1 MNNRSPKTGRI
12 PDEAIPQTRESARAW
27 GICYIR
33 SAVRFSSPAPEKRFS
48 AMWEVRP
55 RTPTRRNKI
64 SYRGAVRRSVGAQGT
79 VVFFDLCGMDG
90 LGEKQPEIW
99 TAQSFTFQSLSRT
112 QALCYNTYEMYQRPM
127 HLAEGELPK
136 WQAESDWVF
145 MLGLPY
151 WFIWFF

>member
-1 MNNRSPKTGRI
+1 MKQSLRRGNQPVPGGFVIS
-12 PDEAIPQTRESARAW
+12 EAPCAFPLRL
-27 GICYIR
+27 
-33 SAVRFSSPAPEKRFS
+33 
-48 AMWEVRP
+48 
-55 RTPTRRNKI
+55 RRNGIPPCEKCDQERQHAGTE
-64 SYRGAVRRSVGAQGT
+64 SRLGEPFDVLPAHREQSV
-79 VVFFDLCGMDG
+79 FLHLRGMDG
-90 LGEKQPEIW
+90 LGEKQRKMW

-127 HLAEGELPK
+127 HLEEGELPK